1 MCFLTLHRQRF
12 QTIYYLHLQKDARGY
27 KKHSFSKKQ
36 QDSSLLR
43 VNSTLCNSIFSLF
56 RISINIRKI
65 SDNLKFHTN
74 APHGVEP
81 LLLIT
86 PCNPG
91 TKSIRDNTFA
101 YPFLH
106 LCFFSQSDDSRVKRN
121 RVKFLSL
128 IKVREQAKNHR
139 FSPNKH
145 KYMFVNFCN

>member
-43 VNSTLCNSIFSLF
+43 VNSTLCNSVFSLF

-74 APHGVEP
+74 APHGVET

>member
-106 LCFFSQSDDSRVKRN
+106 LCTFSQSDDPRVKRN

-128 IKVREQAKNHR
+128 IKVRGWAKK
-139 FSPNKH
+139 SQVQP
-145 KYMFVNFCN
+145 